1 MPLLSDSFPA
11 LKNGSCS
18 LCRRR
23 IKKGEGVL
31 LVEDAIKKTFTN
43 LDLLNPRAKHICV
56 ACAFCLRTPELRRRD
71 FIATPDGI
79 EFLRRDMLREK
90 LLSPVER
97 DGVPFV
103 FCVGLSHKKHL
114 VIRARV
120 NLTRELYYVQFEEKH
135 KSLLFSINA
144 LREAGI
150 RKSEI
155 KTGFYNLKKPRLDI
169 LELEKIR
176 RNRSKNSYKIME
188 FTLVK
193 GIVRG

>member
-31 LVEDAIKKTFTN
+31 LAEDAIKKTFTN

-71 FIATPDGI
+71 FIATPDHI
-79 EFLRRDMLREK
+79 EFLKRDMLREK
-90 LLSPVER
+90 LLSPVDR

-120 NLTRELYYVQFEEKH
+120 NLTRELYYVQFEEQGVWVQPRKH

-144 LREAGI
+144 LREAG
-150 RKSEI
+150 
-155 KTGFYNLKKPRLDI
+155 T
-169 LELEKIR
+169 
-176 RNRSKNSYKIME
+176 
-188 FTLVK
+188 T
-193 GIVRG
+193 